1 MFAIKKFNNYEGK
14 TLDTH
19 LGIAS
24 SCKGRFALPP
34 QEDIYHDV
42 YHDIIQNKLGIAE
55 RHIPDLPEILIY
67 DVDLVLDKS
76 FVESECNSEAYLE
89 SFVRNLVADLNNVIA
104 SSTDVRN
111 TECHVCLKR
120 SSDGDMY
127 VSKKK
132 DVKIGLHVYYPHMGL
147 LKDEIVFV
155 FECLVTRYSET
166 IKAEPIYEYLVQKD
180 VVSIIDKSV
189 ITTNGLLIYGACKED
204 GIPYQL
210 YRVFDGNMENITPN
224 YAQHTYLDLALLYSL
239 HKNLWL
245 DQKIRTPLVVQITHS
260 DKPQKAPKTKT
271 KTKEKEKKEKQKIS
285 SSEIVQRFKK
295 SEAPNGGENIVRAND
310 NIRDLFSHYRRLVM
324 SLNKKRSENYD
335 DWIRIGICLNNC
347 QSEDVDFFP
356 IWDEFSRQSEK
367 YDPDVL
373 KKAWESF
380 SNKRYCVLHSETLYY
395 LLKKDNLEVFEE
407 LCSDYECIREDLK
420 TIPYSMTKIMY
431 DMLKDK
437 IVCVSIKPS
446 TWFYHDGLKWVQ
458 DDCNN
463 ILFRYIERF
472 VCEIRFIQFT
482 KSLIEEVMFFCR
494 HYFYDSKFWD
504 KLNSRDELLCFENG
518 VYDLDNNMFR
528 SNGFYDDYCL
538 FTTRKDF
545 VAPSE
550 CQKMTQLETIMK
562 QILPQDDIREYF
574 LYHLATC
581 LHGLK
586 RESIVIILTGSGANG
601 KSFIMNLMSRVLG
614 DYYKQGN
621 ITLLTRKRGTSSNAS
636 PELIALKSKRMYVLN
651 ETENDDVIYTSILKQ
666 LSGGDQIEARDLF
679 KTPITF
685 KPQAKIFFT
694 CNDLPQIP
702 SSDYGTWRRLRVV
715 NFPSKFVDNPV
726 LPNEFK
732 KDVSLDKDL
741 DLYVPAMTNILMSYY
756 RKYQKNSYV
765 ISEPEDVIKFTDNY
779 KDINDPI
786 MSFLKDMTTSAE
798 GHESDI
804 RVLYQCF
811 KDWFKSNYDSTQKV
825 MSSAKFKDGLA
836 KKGLFNKQKKVA
848 VDIKLIDD

>member
-1 MFAIKKFNNYEGK
+1 MFVPKKM
-14 TLDTH
+14 
-19 LGIAS
+19 
-24 SCKGRFALPP
+24 
-34 QEDIYHDV
+34 DI
-42 YHDIIQNKLGIAE
+42 
-55 RHIPDLPEILIY
+55 
-67 DVDLVLDKS
+67 
-76 FVESECNSEAYLE
+76 
-89 SFVRNLVADLNNVIA
+89 
-104 SSTDVRN
+104 
-111 TECHVCLKR
+111 
-120 SSDGDMY
+120 
-127 VSKKK
+127 
-132 DVKIGLHVYYPHMGL
+132 KIGLHIYYPFLGF
-147 LKDEIVFV
+147 LKDEALFI
-155 FECLVTRYSET
+155 FESLVEKYSTT
-166 IKAEPIYEYLVQKD
+166 IKAEPIYEYLVLKD

-189 ITTNGLLIYGACKED
+189 ITSNGLLIYGACKED
-204 GIPYQL
+204 GLAYQL
-210 YRVFDGNMENITPN
+210 YGVFDGNMRNLTSN
-224 YAQHTYLDLALLYSL
+224 YSDKSYLDLALLYSL

-245 DQKIRTPLVVQITHS
+245 DQKIRTPLVRDLV
-260 DKPQKAPKTKT
+260 KKAERANEHKNPP
-271 KTKEKEKKEKQKIS
+271 EEKKKKQKQKQKIT
-285 SSEIVQRFKK
+285 SSEIVRKFKK
-295 SEAPNGGENIVRAND
+295 SEAPGESENIVKANE
-310 NIRDLFSHYRRLVM
+310 NIQDLFSHYRHLVM
-324 SLNKKRSENYD
+324 SLNKRRSENYD

-347 QSEDVDFFP
+347 QSEDIDFFP
-356 IWDEFSRQSEK
+356 IWDEFSRQSDK

-373 KKAWESF
+373 KKAWNSF
-380 SNKRYCVLHSETLYY
+380 SQKRYCVLHSETLYY

-407 LCSDYECIREDLK
+407 LCNDYECIREDLK

-446 TWFYHDGLKWVQ
+446 VWFHHDGLKWVQ

-494 HYFYDSKFWD
+494 HYFYDSNFAD

-518 VYDLDNNMFR
+518 VFDLDNNLFR
-528 SNGFYDDYCL
+528 SNGFFDDYCL
-538 FTTRKDF
+538 FTTRKHF
-545 VAPSE
+545 VAPAE
-550 CQKMTQLETIMK
+550 CQKMAQLETILK
-562 QILPQDDIREYF
+562 QILPQDDVREYF

-621 ITLLTRKRGTSSNAS
+621 ITLLTRKRGSSSNAS

-715 NFPSKFVDNPV
+715 NFPSKFVDKPV

-732 KDVSLDKDL
+732 KDVSLDKEI

-756 RKYQKNSYV
+756 RKYQKNSYT
-765 ISEPEDVIKFTDNY
+765 ISEPEDVLKFTDNY

-786 MSFLKDMTTSAE
+786 MSFLKDMTTPSQ

-804 RVLYQCF
+804 KILYLCF
-811 KDWFKSNYDSTQKV
+811 KDWYKSNYDNTQRV
-825 MSSAKFKDGLA
+825 MSSAKFRDELS
-836 KKGLFNKQKKVA
+836 KKGLFNKHRKVA
-848 VDIKLIDD
+848 IDIKLNED